1 MINDPQELW
10 KSVKGELEIV
20 ANPAYFKTHIPG
32 ASIKKIDELDH
43 LIEIVCTS
51 EYHRNFI
58 EERMYGYIK
67 DIVRKLMGTEY
78 KLMFTVAKPDTQKIK
93 SDDLDPLPLFKS
105 GFDAPHLISKAK
117 SYGLNE
123 QYTFKRFV
131 VGNNN
136 RLAYAVSTAIADNP
150 GKIYNPFFLYSG
162 VGLGKTHLVQ
172 AIGNEVLRKH
182 PDMKILYTTGEQFL
196 NEVVEAVR
204 RKSPGSSWTK
214 SDLKNKYRN
223 VDVLIVDDIH
233 SIAGKDT
240 TQEEFFHTF
249 NALFMD
255 QKQIILT
262 SDRPPNEIKTLEER
276 LSSRFA
282 SGMIADIQQPD
293 LETRMAILIERNE
306 ELKLGA
312 PHNVIEYIAEG
323 VKTNIRELEAKLLQT
338 VTNARS
344 LGKELTVEIAQS
356 IIGQIDKTQQSR
368 ITPTIIIREVAKYY
382 GISMKDLKGDRRLKT
397 MVLPR
402 QVCMYYLRE
411 ISELGYQ
418 AIGELL
424 GGRDHSTILHG
435 IDKINTELKKNKI
448 FQKELDQVKDNILN
462 SY

>member
-1 MINDPQELW
+1 MINDPHELW

-20 ANPAYFKTHIPG
+20 SNPAYFKTHIPG
-32 ASIKKIDELDH
+32 ASIKKIDEMDH

-58 EERMYGYIK
+58 EERMYGHIK
-67 DIVRKLMGTEY
+67 DIVKKLMGTEY
-78 KLMFTVAKPDTQKIK
+78 KLMFSVTKPDNQKLNN
-93 SDDLDPLPLFKS
+93 DDFGPLFRS
-105 GFDAPHLISKAK
+105 NTEAPNILSKAK

-123 QYTFKRFV
+123 QYTFKRFI

-182 PDMKILYTTGEQFL
+182 PEKKILYTTGEQFL

-204 RKSPGSSWTK
+204 RKNPGSTWTK

-223 VDVLIVDDIH
+223 VDLLIVDDIH

-282 SGMIADIQQPD
+282 SGMIADIQSPD
-293 LETRMAILIERNE
+293 LETRMAILMERNE

-312 PHNVIEYIAEG
+312 SYSVIEYIAEG

-344 LGKELTVEIAQS
+344 LGKELTVEIAQG

-368 ITPTIIIREVAKYY
+368 ITPTIIIREIAKYY
-382 GISMKDLKGDRRLKT
+382 GVSMKDLKGERRLKT

-402 QVCMYYLRE
+402 QVCMFYLRD

-435 IDKINTELKKNKI
+435 IDKINNSLKENKL
-448 FQKELDQVKDNILN
+448 FQKEMNQVKDNILN
-462 SY
+462 SSN